1 MKRLVIIVSLLIFGL
16 LFIEGLT
23 NYASKSSLEGRYIN
37 NNTDYVLEGPRPIS
51 PGVDTL
57 VINNDNTFNSQT
69 WGTGTYKVKP
79 SIFGTR
85 IDLTYDYE
93 MGKAGN
99 EMLVTSPVFGQ
110 ERIWL
115 NYDLNYYFEKIK

>member
-1 MKRLVIIVSLLIFGL
+1 MKRLIIIISLVIFGL

-23 NYASKSSLEGRYIN
+23 NYASKTSLEGRYIN
-37 NNTDYVLEGPRPIS
+37 NNTDYILEGPRPIS
-51 PGVDTL
+51 QGVDTL
-57 VINNDNTFNSQT
+57 VIKKDYTFDSKT
-69 WGTGTYKVKP
+69 WGKGTYRVKP

-93 MGKAGN
+93 MGKAGY
-99 EMLVTSPVFGQ
+99 EMLVTSPMFRQ

-115 NYDLNYYFEKIK
+115 DYDMDFYFEKIE